1 MASGLIPLL
10 NEMENRKE
18 IQKAQKAPK
27 KQKKTFWVTIVAAE
41 KNWFFGFP
49 RKKVVVFAMHGLYF
63 FWKTNFFLGKSW
75 FLKLRPLKNPTF
87 S

>member
-1 MASGLIPLL
+1 MIFVLDLIEFNKGFIRTVAFGLIPLL

-27 KQKKTFWVTIVAAE
+27 PKKTKTTTFWGTMVAAE
-41 KNWFFGFP
+41 K
-49 RKKVVVFAMHGLYF
+49 VF
-63 FWKTNFFLGKSW
+63 FW
-75 FLKLRPLKNPTF
+75 F